1 MAIHHLL
8 YACVECGREAG
19 IRETEEGEVC
29 NRCRARYSR
38 AEGAAIRC
46 EPLNGPAVVKQPA
59 EWLDILAR
67 GGVLERAPS
76 RPEPV
81 IVRLAKGSKPYR
93 HSGVYLGEVEHF
105 GDPISGFLE
114 LSSEALRFKPTDG
127 SEVVWPVHE
136 LTAVQPSSTT
146 LQLKIR
152 NGPVVSLRFPEG
164 SPLLWEERVRN
175 VVQAWYNKEGRGEI
189 AEFQPR
195 IVCRLR

>member
-8 YACVECGREAG
+8 YACVQCGREAG
-19 IRETEEGEVC
+19 IKETEAGEVC
-29 NRCRARYSR
+29 DRCGARYSR
-38 AEGAAIRC
+38 AEGAAIRV
-46 EPLNGPAVVKQPA
+46 EPPNGPAVLKQPS
-59 EWLDILAR
+59 EWLDILAQ
-67 GGVLERAPS
+67 GGVLERPAS

-81 IVRLAKGSKPYR
+81 IVRMAHGSKPYR

-105 GDPISGFLE
+105 EDPVSGVLE
-114 LSSEALRFKPTDG
+114 LVADALKFKTSEGA
-127 SEVVWPVHE
+127 EVVWPVSE

-152 NGPVVSLRFPEG
+152 RGPVVSLRFPEG

-175 VVQAWYNKEGRGEI
+175 AVQDWYTNAGRGEI

-195 IVCRLR
+195 IVCR

>member
-8 YACVECGREAG
+8 YACVHCGREAG
-19 IRETEEGEVC
+19 IKETEAGEVC
-29 NRCRARYSR
+29 DRCGTRYSR
-38 AEGAAIRC
+38 AAGAAIRV
-46 EPLNGPAVVKQPA
+46 EAPNEPAVSKQPH

-67 GGVLERAPS
+67 GGVLERPPS

-81 IVRLAKGSKPYR
+81 IVRMAHGSKPYR
-93 HSGVYLGEVEHF
+93 HCGVYLGEVEHF
-105 GDPISGFLE
+105 EDPVSGVLE
-114 LSSEALRFKPTDG
+114 LIADELRFKPADG
-127 SEVVWPVHE
+127 SEIVWPIYE

-146 LQLKIR
+146 LQLKLR

-175 VVQAWYNKEGRGEI
+175 AVQAWYTKSGRGEI

-195 IVCRLR
+195 IVCR